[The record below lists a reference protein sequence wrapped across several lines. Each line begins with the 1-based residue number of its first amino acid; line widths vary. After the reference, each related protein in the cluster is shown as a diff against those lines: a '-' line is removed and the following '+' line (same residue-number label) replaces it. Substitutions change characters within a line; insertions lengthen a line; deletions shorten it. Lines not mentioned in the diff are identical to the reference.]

1 MQKNGIIR
9 TSNNTFGWT
18 LSVVS
23 ASKTRK
29 LYTGN
34 GFKTSIEAAYDYVKA
49 VIKYDPKAAIMLKDK
64 TAEEQFQLLGIKL

>member
-1 MQKNGIIR
+1 MQKNGIMR
-9 TSNNTFGWT
+9 TQGNTFGWS

-29 LYTGN
+29 TFTGQ
-34 GFKTSIEAAYDYVKA
+34 GFKTPIEAAYDYVKA
-49 VIKYDPKAAIMLKDK
+49 VIKYDPRSAQILKGK